1 MGGVD
6 GVVKRAITRL
16 PGAVSQRVFFALL
29 IFVNY
34 EKNLYLICGMI
45 VFHKKILWSYSSF
58 KINEFVFYL
67 IKKMRSSSIV

>member
-16 PGAVSQRVFFALL
+16 PGVVSQRVFFALL

-34 EKNLYLICGMI
+34 KKKSISNLWYDCLP
-45 VFHKKILWSYSSF
+45 
-58 KINEFVFYL
+58 
-67 IKKMRSSSIV
+67 